1 MNWSQQEQQEEAPGD
16 ETCPICLGQMTD
28 PARVAPCRHTFC
40 RECIRVWT
48 ADRLRCPMCRGRIVA
63 IVRVVPPA
71 LRDALARWL
80 RRRLEHNAELGRRQR
95 QRNPSR
101 YRSRSVSPRRRERS
115 PAMGQQL
122 RRSFSWHSGYDGRG
136 TLRSR
141 EDDNIGD
148 MRWIRRAQLEE
159 PGSGDHAGRQA
170 RPED

>member
-1 MNWSQQEQQEEAPGD
+1 MNRSQQEQPEEAAGD
-16 ETCPICLGQMTD
+16 ETCPICLGQMTE
-28 PARVAPCRHTFC
+28 PARVAPCRHSFC
-40 RECIRVWT
+40 RECIHVW
-48 ADRLRCPMCRGRIVA
+48 AAGRLSCPMCRGPIVA

-71 LRDALARWL
+71 QRDALSRWL

-101 YRSRSVSPRRRERS
+101 YRSRSVSPRRPERS
-115 PAMGQQL
+115 PAMERQL
-122 RRSFSWHSGYDGRG
+122 RRSFSWHSGEDGRG
-136 TLRSR
+136 LLRSR

-170 RPED
+170 GPED